1 MDPSTT
7 GKLNLAGEDGGKC
20 TAGQQ
25 MAATCSRF
33 TKRSRNCFL
42 QQIQKFKIQNSNGPS
57 FHRKVEFGRRRW
69 WKMHS
74 IWLQLAADL
83 QNVAEPV
90 SCSRFTPKQQ
100 VNAGSDRNLFSPS
113 MEDLQPARQLQNSRI
128 DR

>member
-1 MDPSTT
+1 MVESAQQ
-7 GKLNLAGEDGGKC
+7 GSRWLQLAADL
-20 TAGQQ
+20 QN
-25 MAATCSRF
+25 AAE
-33 TKRSRNCFL
+33 NCFL

-83 QNVAEPV
+83 QNAQKLFVAADLHQ
-90 SCSRFTPKQQ
+90 KQQ
-100 VNAGSDRNLFSPS
+100 VNAGSDRKFFSPS